1 MKNRLLIL
9 VLPLLFLLEGCDNP
23 FAITPG
29 IETENIVEGIF
40 ITSESGEILNKWGNP
55 TQGTFPVKGS
65 SIPTQFG
72 LSTPYP
78 NPSISSFSFDFSLPK
93 AAKVLIWLETANLP
107 NNGANLPF
115 ERRIE
120 RPFRQVILVNQ
131 RMSAGIHTYSTFG
144 TAIHSQCIGGELE
157 PGFYRLFI
165 TAGSFSFYSDIYIAG
180 EKGFAPPGLEKFIR
194 YNCDD

>member
-1 MKNRLLIL
+1 MKNIFLLL
-9 VLPLLFLLEGCDNP
+9 GFPLLFLIAGCDNP

-29 IETENIVEGIF
+29 IETENIVEGIY
-40 ITSESGEILNKWGNP
+40 ITSENGEILNKWGNP
-55 TQGTFPVKGS
+55 TQGRLPVKGS

-78 NPSISSFSFDFSLPK
+78 NPSISSFSVDFTLPT
-93 AAKVLIWLETANLP
+93 AAKVLMWIEAAHLP
-107 NNGANLPF
+107 DNGIILPF

-131 RMSAGIHTYSTFG
+131 RMSAGSYSFSTHG
-144 TAIHSQCIGGELE
+144 TSIHSQCIGGELE

-165 TAGSFSFYSDIYIAG
+165 TAGSFGSYSDIYIAG
-180 EKGFAPPGLEKFIR
+180 EKGFAPPGLEQFIR